1 MDKKYNEGFTLIE
14 LIISIAI
21 SSIIMLMLFSVFN
34 YNLKTFSKASEAMEE
49 QANLRLVSYK
59 LTNQLRNIG
68 YIDLDSDKTTPTVV
82 TDSYIYLENNQI
94 KVGNESG
101 ISGFADDIINDVEF
115 NLSKNN
121 LGKYILGVRIVGK
134 VHSYSTDILLN
145 NMVETDQM
153 DINDLNAGNF
163 NFIQFNFSRPPLT
176 IPIKIIEEYEDLVLE
191 HPDKLTVKKNKTF
204 TYTASATGGV
214 TPYSFEIINPVS
226 DVGVISV
233 DDFTNTITWAAT
245 SDIGEQMHFEV
256 KVIDG
261 TLNEYLTAFT
271 IEIIN

>member
-14 LIISIAI
+14 LIVSIAI

-59 LTNQLRNIG
+59 LTNKLRNIG
-68 YIDLDSDKTTPTVV
+68 YIDLDTDKTTPTVI
-82 TDSYIYLENNQI
+82 TDSYIYLEDNQI
-94 KVGNESG
+94 KIGNQSG
-101 ISGFADDIINDVEF
+101 ISIFADDTYSEVEF

-121 LGKYILGVRIVGK
+121 LGKYILGIKVVGK
-134 VHSYSTDILLN
+134 VHSYTTEVLLN

-153 DINDLNAGNF
+153 DITDLDVGNF
-163 NFIQFNFSRPPLT
+163 NFIQFNYSRPPLT
-176 IPIKIIEEYEDLVLE
+176 IPIKIIEEYEELVLE

-214 TPYSFEIINPVS
+214 TPYTFEIINAVS
-226 DVGVISV
+226 GVGVISV
-233 DDFTNTITWAAT
+233 DNFTSTITWAAT

-256 KVIDG
+256 KVSDG